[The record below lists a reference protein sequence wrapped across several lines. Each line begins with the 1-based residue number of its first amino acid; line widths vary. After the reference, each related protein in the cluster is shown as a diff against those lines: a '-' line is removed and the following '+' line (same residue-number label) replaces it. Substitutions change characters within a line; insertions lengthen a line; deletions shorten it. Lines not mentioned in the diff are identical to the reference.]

1 MTVGTCGCPWMSLDA
16 YLIERAPRCVCYA
29 SPRPRPADG
38 ADGAMRTVGGHMQLE
53 VKHADTFRHQAG
65 CWLLPHEGCNRL
77 SQYYLWAI
85 LNGTA
90 DVLPTWCYTYHGR
103 GG

>member
-53 VKHADTFRHQAG
+53 VKQGHSDTRRDVG
-65 CWLLPHEGCNRL
+65 CCLMKAVTGCRSTIYGL
-77 SQYYLWAI
+77 F
-85 LNGTA
+85 
-90 DVLPTWCYTYHGR
+90 
-103 GG
+103 